1 MGQGLKQALPGRIQ
15 NGGIYRIH
23 KDNET
28 ITENRAGLLPP
39 FDTKGARAWEAVW
52 LWALGWGKSRRFQPA
67 LGAAYGGPV
76 RRHDSNTPRGV
87 QFDSPASV
95 DCGHGC
101 FFDLD
106 ADPTVHRAS

>member
-39 FDTKGARAWEAVW
+39 FDTASLVF
-52 LWALGWGKSRRFQPA
+52 RRSLAP
-67 LGAAYGGPV
+67 L
-76 RRHDSNTPRGV
+76 N
-87 QFDSPASV
+87 
-95 DCGHGC
+95 
-101 FFDLD
+101 L
-106 ADPTVHRAS
+106 